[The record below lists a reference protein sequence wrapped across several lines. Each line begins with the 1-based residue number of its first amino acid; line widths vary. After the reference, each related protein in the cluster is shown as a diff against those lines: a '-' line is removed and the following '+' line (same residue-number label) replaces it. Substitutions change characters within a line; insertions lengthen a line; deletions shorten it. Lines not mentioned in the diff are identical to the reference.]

1 MKYLFFIPVL
11 VLLHSCMYP
20 VRYTAQYH
28 IASAKSSDVRSEVD
42 AFFQNRSRLNA
53 KLLLSKDERMLAT
66 DTLGY
71 YGRPYHYFKVWTTAD
86 GENNTLLSVDYTG
99 YFHYRYKTAYKRL
112 LSDLNDSIRSGFDV
126 QKLSIRQEDKSRP
139 KKATE

>member
-1 MKYLFFIPVL
+1 MKYLFFIPAL
-11 VLLHSCMYP
+11 FLFHSCMYP

-28 IASAKSSDVRSEVD
+28 IASAKSSEVQNEVD
-42 AFFQNRSRLNA
+42 TFFQNRSRMNA

-71 YGRPYHYFKVWTTAD
+71 YGRPYHYFKVWTTTD
-86 GENNTLLSVDYTG
+86 STNNTSLSVDYTG
-99 YFHYRYKTAYKRL
+99 YFRYRYKTAYKRL

-126 QKLSIRQEDKSRP
+126 QELSIRLEDKSRP
-139 KKATE
+139 ENATE

>member
-1 MKYLFFIPVL
+1 MKYLFLIPAL
-11 VLLHSCMYP
+11 FLFHSCMYP

-28 IASAKSSDVRSEVD
+28 ITSAKSSEVRNEVD
-42 AFFQNRSRLNA
+42 TFFQHRSDMNP

-71 YGRPYHYFKVWTTAD
+71 YGRPYHYFKVWTSVD
-86 GENNTLLSVDYTG
+86 NENNTLLSVDYTG
-99 YFHYRYKTAYKRL
+99 YFRYRYKTAYKRL
-112 LSDLNDSIRSGFDV
+112 LRDLNDSIRSGFDV
-126 QKLSIRQEDKSRP
+126 QKLSIRLEDKSRP